1 MPHTV
6 SERRTLCFCSYK
18 NSKLN
23 VKLWAREKKKEGI
36 FRTVYF
42 VWRKNFK
49 TCVLSQ
55 CIVYRINFQ
64 NIHTFTNQK
73 NITSYN
79 FLLVFKIVKSLQ
91 CILIALKLFTKSFK
105 VLHRTLTTVELEVQ
119 SHWETPTQ
127 ATHVSS

>member
-1 MPHTV
+1 M
-6 SERRTLCFCSYK
+6 L
-18 NSKLN
+18 
-23 VKLWAREKKKEGI
+23 
-36 FRTVYF
+36 
-42 VWRKNFK
+42 
-49 TCVLSQ
+49 
-55 CIVYRINFQ
+55 
-64 NIHTFTNQK
+64 TFTNQK